1 MWRTRDVFE
10 TGEVSVATTTYSV
23 RACYVG
29 IPVFEE
35 LADVYGPF
43 SDQDGAEQCVIAL
56 AGRNDVRSATIHKQE
71 EAR

>member
-1 MWRTRDVFE
+1 M
-10 TGEVSVATTTYSV
+10 AKTTYTV

-43 SDQDGAEQCVIAL
+43 SDEEMAEQCVIAL
-56 AGRNDVRSATIHKQE
+56 AGRNDVRSATIHEQE
-71 EAR
+71 GTN

>member
-1 MWRTRDVFE
+1 MPK
-10 TGEVSVATTTYSV
+10 ATYIV

-43 SDQDGAEQCVIAL
+43 SDEEMAEQCVIAL
-56 AGRNDVRSATIHKQE
+56 AGRSDVRSATIHEQE
-71 EAR
+71 GAN